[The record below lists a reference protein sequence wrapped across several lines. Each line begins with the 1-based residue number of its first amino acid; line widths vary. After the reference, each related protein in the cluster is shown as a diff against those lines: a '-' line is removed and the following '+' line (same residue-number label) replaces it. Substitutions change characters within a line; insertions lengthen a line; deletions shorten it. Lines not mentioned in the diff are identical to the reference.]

1 MHFKFLLK
9 STSFYQKVTVVS
21 INLHNRVNP
30 ERGKTKTKIGLQ
42 RELRGERGKRRRR
55 GKRGWWRER
64 NLSSNRE

>member
-30 ERGKTKTKIGLQ
+30 ERGKTKTKTGLQ
-42 RELRGERGKRRRR
+42 RGERGKSKKR
-55 GKRGWWRER
+55 KRGWWRER
-64 NLSSNRE
+64 NPSPNRE